1 MIVSGVG
8 RSTSAY
14 KRLYTLGHAM
24 DRIVNEFANL
34 KEVMRGMY
42 EGHLRD
48 ALFST
53 SRFREK
59 LQVICEEK
67 VVVHR
72 RETVF
77 F

>member
-1 MIVSGVG
+1 
-8 RSTSAY
+8 
-14 KRLYTLGHAM
+14 M
-24 DRIVNEFANL
+24 DRIVNEFANF